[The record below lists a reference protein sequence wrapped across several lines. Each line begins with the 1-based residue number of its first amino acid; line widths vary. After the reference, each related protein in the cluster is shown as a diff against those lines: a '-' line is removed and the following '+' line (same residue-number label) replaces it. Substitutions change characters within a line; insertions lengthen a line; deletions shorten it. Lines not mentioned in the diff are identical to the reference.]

1 MASRYPR
8 AYRRPL
14 RIRIL
19 SYTVIAPDG
28 DGATLYT
35 VQRKTRWWNPW
46 IEYGTT
52 HTLNR
57 AMDMLDKIVEEY
69 AREER

>member
-14 RIRIL
+14 RIRIK
-19 SYTVIAPDG
+19 SYTVIAPEG

-35 VQRKTRWWNPW
+35 VQRKPRWWSPW

-52 HTLNR
+52 RSLDQ
-57 AMDMLDKIVEEY
+57 AIYMLAKITEEW
-69 AREER
+69 EG

>member
-1 MASRYPR
+1 MASSYPR

-14 RIRIL
+14 CIRIL
-19 SYTVIAPDG
+19 SYTVIAPEE

-35 VQRKTRWWNPW
+35 VQWKTRWWSPW

-52 HTLNR
+52 HTLDR
-57 AMDMLDKIVEEY
+57 AMEMLTEVATAY